1 MSSDECPLAP
11 CADPDTALP
20 QGQALSSDSVV
31 RRGGLNEIHGGN
43 EPVLVTTVVPPPTLT
58 GAAPVRWLAECVPRP
73 DIADTVSGGRRPS
86 EGRYRVLPTVET
98 VLALPVLAAGR
109 PKVVAGADHL
119 DHQVRWAH
127 VAEVEDISELLRG
140 DELILTTGVALP
152 RTDEGIETFVQGL
165 AALPVAG
172 LVVELGRAYARRLP
186 SAMVRAAAR
195 NGLPLVELHQPV
207 AFIEV
212 TEAVHSLVI
221 DGQISSLRQA
231 QALHETFTEL
241 AVEGADTAEVVRQAA
256 RMAGAPVVLETPGHL
271 VVEHDAAG
279 TDDDA
284 LLSRWQQRSRAVR
297 VDGRSGTDPASGWV
311 VATVGARGEDWGRL
325 VLVRPPDDPRPHDV
339 MLVERTAT
347 TLALQRLITRDR
359 EGLERQTHRTL
370 LTALMEHQ
378 HPDAEI
384 GLRARALGVPLDGRR
399 LLGAVVRW
407 RESRSATTLAS
418 QARLRD
424 LTDAVAQAAR
434 DAGTSALVG
443 SIDDRSVGLLLALD
457 RRDDDTALLDR
468 LAKAV
473 ERVVRYRVVGTDGE
487 QVLLAAGSVVG
498 SLRDARRSVVEAQ
511 QVADAAGHLPSSSG
525 FVRLHDVGVR
535 GLLSLLRGDAR
546 IETFVQRELGPL
558 LDAGPAP
565 SGRGR
570 GARDGGPADPE
581 LLRVLRAYL
590 DCGRNKSATAQALH
604 LSRPALYDRLTR
616 LSAALDADLDDAET
630 CLALH
635 VAVLAAD
642 LG

>member
-1 MSSDECPLAP
+1 
-11 CADPDTALP
+11 
-20 QGQALSSDSVV
+20 
-31 RRGGLNEIHGGN
+31 
-43 EPVLVTTVVPPPTLT
+43 
-58 GAAPVRWLAECVPRP
+58 
-73 DIADTVSGGRRPS
+73 
-86 EGRYRVLPTVET
+86 VLPTLSA

-109 PKVVAGADHL
+109 PHVVAAADHL
-119 DHQVRWAH
+119 DHPVRWAH
-127 VAEVEDISELLRG
+127 VAEVADIGDLLRG

-152 RTDEGIETFVQGL
+152 RTDDGIVEYVKTL

-172 LVVELGRAYARRLP
+172 LVVELGRAYAGRVP
-186 SAMVRAAAR
+186 SAMVRAAER
-195 NGLPLVELHQPV
+195 CGLPLIELTQPV

-241 AVEGADTAEVVRQAA
+241 AVEGADTSEVVRQAA

-279 TDDDA
+279 QDDNA

-297 VDGRSGTDPASGWV
+297 VPGRAGVDPASGWV

-325 VLVRPPDDPRPHDV
+325 VLVRPPDDLRPHDL

-384 GLRARALGVPLDGRR
+384 GLRARALGVPLEGRR

-407 RESRSATTLAS
+407 REPRSAATLAT

-424 LTDAVAQAAR
+424 LADAVAQAAR
-434 DAGTSALVG
+434 DAGAPALIG
-443 SIDDRSVGLLLALD
+443 SIDERSVGVLLALD
-457 RRDDDTALLDR
+457 RRDDDTALLER
-468 LAKAV
+468 LARAV
-473 ERVVRYRVVGTDGE
+473 ERVVRYRLASADSR
-487 QVLLAAGSVVG
+487 QLLLAAGTVVAG
-498 SLRDARRSVVEAQ
+498 LRDARRSVVEAQ
-511 QVADAAGHLPSSSG
+511 QVADAAAHLPWSAG

-535 GLLSLLRGDAR
+535 GLLALLRGDAR
-546 IETFVQRELGPL
+546 IETFVERELGPL
-558 LDAGPAP
+558 LDRDDDLAG
-565 SGRGR
+565 
-570 GARDGGPADPE
+570 
-581 LLRVLRAYL
+581 VLRAYL
-590 DCGRNKSATAQALH
+590 DNGRNKSAAAAAMH
-604 LSRPALYDRLTR
+604 LSRPAFYDRLTR
-616 LSAALDADLDDAET
+616 LGQVLGADLDDVET

-635 VAVLAAD
+635 VALLARDTA
-642 LG
+642 

>member
-1 MSSDECPLAP
+1 ML
-11 CADPDTALP
+11 
-20 QGQALSSDSVV
+20 
-31 RRGGLNEIHGGN
+31 
-43 EPVLVTTVVPPPTLT
+43 PTL
-58 GAAPVRWLAECVPRP
+58 
-73 DIADTVSGGRRPS
+73 S
-86 EGRYRVLPTVET
+86 T
-98 VLALPVLAAGR
+98 VLELPVLAAGR
-109 PKVVAGADHL
+109 PRVVAGGEHL
-119 DHQVRWAH
+119 DHPVRWAH
-127 VAEVEDISELLRG
+127 VAEVADIGDLLRG

-152 RTDEGIETFVQGL
+152 RSDDGIVAFVEGL

-172 LVVELGRAYARRLP
+172 LVVELGRAYAGRLP
-186 SAMVRAAAR
+186 SAMVRAAQR
-195 NGLPLVELHQPV
+195 SGLPLVELTQPV

-279 TDDDA
+279 QDDDA

-297 VDGRSGTDPASGWV
+297 VAGRAGFDEASGWV

-325 VLVRPPDDPRPHDV
+325 VLVRGAGEPHAHDL

-384 GLRARALGVPLDGRR
+384 SLRARALGVPLDGRR

-407 RESRSATTLAS
+407 RDARSAGTLAT

-424 LTDAVAQAAR
+424 LADAVAQAAR
-434 DAGTSALVG
+434 DAGIPALVG
-443 SIDDRSVGLLLALD
+443 SIDERSVGLLLALD
-457 RRDDDTALLDR
+457 RRDEDGGLLER
-468 LAKAV
+468 LSRAI
-473 ERVVRYRVVGTDGE
+473 ERVARYRIAAAEPD
-487 QVLLAAGSVVG
+487 QLLLAAGSVVAG
-498 SLRDARRSVVEAQ
+498 LRDARRSVVEAQ
-511 QVADAAGHLPSSSG
+511 QVADAAAHLPRATG

-546 IETFVQRELGPL
+546 IETFVERELGPL
-558 LDAGPAP
+558 LHQPVAP
-565 SGRGR
+565 VRGR
-570 GARDGGPADPE
+570 GNGAGGARPGDAE
-581 LLRVLRAYL
+581 LLTVLRAYL
-590 DCGRNKSATAQALH
+590 ETGRNKSATAQALH

-616 LSAALDADLDDAET
+616 LSAVLDVDLDDAET

-642 LG
+642 LA

>member
-1 MSSDECPLAP
+1 
-11 CADPDTALP
+11 
-20 QGQALSSDSVV
+20 
-31 RRGGLNEIHGGN
+31 
-43 EPVLVTTVVPPPTLT
+43 
-58 GAAPVRWLAECVPRP
+58 
-73 DIADTVSGGRRPS
+73 
-86 EGRYRVLPTVET
+86 VLPTLSA
-98 VLALPVLAAGR
+98 VLELPVLAAGR
-109 PKVVAGADHL
+109 PHVVAGAEHL
-119 DHQVRWAH
+119 DHPVRWAH
-127 VAEVEDISELLRG
+127 VAEVADISELLRG

-152 RTDEGIETFVQGL
+152 RTDDGIVEYVKAL

-172 LVVELGRAYARRLP
+172 LVVELGRAYAGRVP
-186 SAMVRAAAR
+186 TAMVRAAER
-195 NGLPLVELHQPV
+195 CGLPLVELTQPV

-279 TDDDA
+279 HDDNA
-284 LLSRWQQRSRAVR
+284 LLSRWQQRSRSVR
-297 VDGRSGTDPASGWV
+297 VPGRAGVDAASGWV

-325 VLVRPPDDPRPHDV
+325 VLVRAPDDPQPHDL

-384 GLRARALGVPLDGRR
+384 GLRARALGVPLEGRR

-407 RESRSATTLAS
+407 REPRSAATLAT

-424 LTDAVAQAAR
+424 LADAVAQAAR
-434 DAGTSALVG
+434 DAGTPALIG
-443 SIDDRSVGLLLALD
+443 SIDERSVGVLVALD
-457 RRDDDTALLDR
+457 RRDDDTGLLER
-468 LAKAV
+468 LARAV
-473 ERVVRYRVVGTDGE
+473 ERVVRYRLAGADNR
-487 QVLLAAGSVVG
+487 QLLLAAGTVVAG
-498 SLRDARRSVVEAQ
+498 LRDARRSVVEAQ
-511 QVADAAGHLPSSSG
+511 QVADAAAHLPWAAG

-535 GLLSLLRGDAR
+535 GLLALLRGDAR
-546 IETFVQRELGPL
+546 IETFVERELGPL
-558 LDAGPAP
+558 LE
-565 SGRGR
+565 
-570 GARDGGPADPE
+570 RDDDLIG
-581 LLRVLRAYL
+581 VLRAYL
-590 DCGRNKSATAQALH
+590 DTGRNKSAAASAMH
-604 LSRPALYDRLTR
+604 LSRPAFYDRLTR
-616 LSAALDADLDDAET
+616 LGQVLGADLDDVET

-635 VAVLAAD
+635 VALLARDTA
-642 LG
+642 